1 MDILSVINP
10 FSTCTEVYTNCS
22 QRIYLLGVLS
32 NSRRGRVLSEMFKHI
47 KWFKWFRWWRDC
59 NIYCYDYPAQ
69 EDIGGNVGG
78 SHDILSKKRYKI
90 TESELAVL
98 FTHCIKHASLSI
110 AYLEII
116 RALALHEL
124 ELTI

>member
-22 QRIYLLGVLS
+22 QRRYLLGVLS
-32 NSRRGRVLSEMFKHI
+32 NSRRGRVLSETFKQI

-69 EDIGGNVGG
+69 EDIVGNVGG
-78 SHDILSKKRYKI
+78 SHDIFSKKKI
-90 TESELAVL
+90 QNNRKWTCS
-98 FTHCIKHASLSI
+98 IIHASYKACISI
-110 AYLEII
+110 DRLF
-116 RALALHEL
+116 RDN
-124 ELTI
+124 